1 MIVQDVLNRYI
12 VAGQN
17 TLSESD
23 SKKIIAEYDISVT
36 KEKTVDSLDKA
47 IEAAEEI
54 GFPIVMKGSGAGF
67 THKSELGLV
76 RVGIRDIDEIRH
88 HFTEL
93 LNIMKGR
100 GQVLVQQM
108 VSGEREFLLGAKR
121 DAQFGPVVMFGLG
134 GVFAEVF
141 NDVSMRVAPISN
153 FDAEQMIN
161 EISASSL
168 LGNFR
173 GMGEVNADKLIN
185 NLIALGNLCL
195 EHDHIAEVDI
205 NPLIIENGEAIAVD
219 ALIVLAI
226 DK

>member
-67 THKSELGLV
+67 SHKSELGLV
-76 RVGIRDIDEIRH
+76 RVGLRDIDEIRR

-121 DAQFGPVVMFGLG
+121 DVQFGPVVMFGLG

-161 EISASSL
+161 EISATSL

-173 GMGEVNADKLIN
+173 GMGEVNTDKLIN

-195 EHDHIAEVDI
+195 EHAHIAEVDI